1 MSVFLSNPVLQK
13 FSYEGESLGKRF
25 CATSMQGSPN
35 FRPFVLKLI
44 GWRSHFE
51 DAHIAKFNILP
62 DISLFAVLDGHGGF
76 PLFVFYI
83 KLFRP

>member
-1 MSVFLSNPVLQK
+1 MASSFLSNPVLKK

-35 FRPFVLKLI
+35 FHLFLLNLT

-76 PLFVFYI
+76 PYLFYI
-83 KLFRP
+83 